1 MMRDW
6 LFENNIIGENSQ
18 PIGIG
23 YRIPTQGSSSTFAFT
38 VMDVLPE
45 TYADT
50 IVVPDGFTAMT
61 GSDFDVD
68 KLYIAIYDFE
78 NGKKVEYD
86 ENVDFYKQSKEAITN
101 RMLEY

>member
-1 MMRDW
+1 MRQW
-6 LFENNIIGENSQ
+6 LLDNNIIGENSQ
-18 PIGIG
+18 PIGLG

-61 GSDFDVD
+61 GSDSSSEFDPV
-68 KLYIAIYDFE
+68 
-78 NGKKVEYD
+78 
-86 ENVDFYKQSKEAITN
+86 
-101 RMLEY
+101 